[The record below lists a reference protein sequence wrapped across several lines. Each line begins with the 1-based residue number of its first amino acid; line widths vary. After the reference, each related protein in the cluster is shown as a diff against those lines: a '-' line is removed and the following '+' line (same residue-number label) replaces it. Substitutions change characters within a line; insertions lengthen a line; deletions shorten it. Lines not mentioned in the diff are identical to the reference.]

1 MLYGHCK
8 EPRLR
13 SFSNGDVDVE
23 NGDHQRGVLN
33 SWKEISQYLGRG
45 VRTVQRWEAEL
56 GLPVRRPRGKSRSAV
71 IAMTAEL
78 DRWMASTPLHVLE
91 SRNGSPVPDR
101 RMQVLVIEDQIADLN
116 SCVSILR
123 RMGAVQVDALS
134 SIPAALARL
143 EMVLAG
149 KLPKPDL
156 IILDM
161 HFSSLSGFD
170 VLRFIRM
177 HANLKSIPVI
187 VWTVMDENRQE
198 LFEVYGVRQVVG
210 KLAGPRELQEAILS
224 AGSRAAA

>member
-1 MLYGHCK
+1 M
-8 EPRLR
+8 
-13 SFSNGDVDVE
+13 E
-23 NGDHQRGVLN
+23 NGDHQHGVLN
-33 SWKEISQYLGRG
+33 SWKEIAQYLGRG

-71 IAMTAEL
+71 IAVTAEL

-91 SRNGSPVPDR
+91 GGDGTSGAHKP
-101 RMQVLVIEDQIADLN
+101 MQVLVIEDRIADLN

-123 RMGAVQVDALS
+123 RMGAMQVDAMS

-161 HFSSLSGFD
+161 NFSSLSGFD
-170 VLRFIRM
+170 VLRFLRM

-187 VWTVMDENRQE
+187 VWTVMDQNRQE
-198 LFEVYGVRQVVG
+198 LCEVYGVRQVVG
-210 KLAGPRELQEAILS
+210 KLAGPRELQEAIL
-224 AGSRAAA
+224 AAQLRATA